1 MSQPLWIGCIWLMSL
16 ATTKSFLP
24 LTKEKDETVQMG
36 IFVVLRMTINC
47 VFTFMW
53 CCWNSCPLWQS
64 LNGPKVGFHV
74 KQVVAQIT
82 REVPPESSTLVEIS
96 LHKMSTGGG
105 GPLSCFITIFALT
118 FFATLVKTQEA
129 DVQCFDVTGDFVF
142 SWAKVGFGVSL
153 AKYFVNA
160 TRIWNFQW

>member
-1 MSQPLWIGCIWLMSL
+1 M
-16 ATTKSFLP
+16 
-24 LTKEKDETVQMG
+24 
-36 IFVVLRMTINC
+36 
-47 VFTFMW
+47 
-53 CCWNSCPLWQS
+53 
-64 LNGPKVGFHV
+64 GFHV

-105 GPLSCFITIFALT
+105 GPLSCLIITIFALT

-129 DVQCFDVTGDFVF
+129 DVQCFDVTGDFAF
-142 SWAKVGFGVSL
+142 SWAKVGLGASL

-160 TRIWNFQW
+160 TTISNSQ

>member
-1 MSQPLWIGCIWLMSL
+1 M
-16 ATTKSFLP
+16 
-24 LTKEKDETVQMG
+24 
-36 IFVVLRMTINC
+36 
-47 VFTFMW
+47 
-53 CCWNSCPLWQS
+53 
-64 LNGPKVGFHV
+64 GFHV

-96 LHKMSTGGG
+96 LRKMSTGGG
-105 GPLSCFITIFALT
+105 GPLSSFIITIFALT

-142 SWAKVGFGVSL
+142 SWAKVGFGASS

-160 TRIWNFQW
+160 TRISNFQC

>member
-1 MSQPLWIGCIWLMSL
+1 MSVGPPRIQSKC
-16 ATTKSFLP
+16 
-24 LTKEKDETVQMG
+24 
-36 IFVVLRMTINC
+36 NC
-47 VFTFMW
+47 NDDIL
-53 CCWNSCPLWQS
+53 CSSCKRESWNSPDGYFCGIAHDHPLCFYFYVMLLKFS
-64 LNGPKVGFHV
+64 PVIAATERPKVGFRV

-105 GPLSCFITIFALT
+105 GPLSCLIITTFALT

-129 DVQCFDVTGDFVF
+129 DVQCFDVTGDFVL
-142 SWAKVGFGVSL
+142 SWAKVGFGASL

-160 TRIWNFQW
+160 TTISNSQW